1 MVKLKIEELA
11 ELLGKTKLEVEEMLN
26 SNDIIELKL
35 SERKARRSKE
45 NDDLKIYEY
54 GAKHVY

>member
-1 MVKLKIEELA
+1 MKIEDLA

-26 SNDIIELKL
+26 KTDIIELKL

-45 NDDLKIYEY
+45 DDELKIYE
-54 GAKHVY
+54 